1 MSEQN
6 GNQPPPTDR
15 AKLIP
20 GLLVAPTPMATL
32 VDVLPA
38 SVMPD
43 NQARI
48 LLRIEGPNGS
58 FQFPMEV
65 GHAKQLAEHLA
76 QRVQEAG
83 RGLVIPKPK
92 IVPPIKPGP

>member
-6 GNQPPPTDR
+6 GKTPPDR
-15 AKLIP
+15 TQLIP
-20 GLLVAPTPMATL
+20 GRLVAPTPMATV

-48 LLRIEGPNGS
+48 LLRIEAPNGS
-58 FQFPMEV
+58 FQFPLEPA
-65 GHAKQLAEHLA
+65 HAKQLAEHLL
-76 QRVQEAG
+76 QRVSEAA
-83 RGLVIPKPK
+83 RGLVVPKPR
-92 IVPPIKPGP
+92 IVPPIKPTP